1 MRNHLVT
8 VMMWCGLGLVF
19 VAAGCSSYYKVSD
32 PATGKSFYS
41 TKVKQTGKAGAVKFK
56 DDKSGG
62 TVTLQSSEVK
72 EISGDEYE
80 AGLKSQP
87 MPQK

>member
-8 VMMWCGLGLVF
+8 MMWCGLGLVF

-41 TKVKQTGKAGAVKFK
+41 TGEANGQGR
-56 DDKSGG
+56 SG
-62 TVTLQSSEVK
+62 EV
-72 EISGDEYE
+72 
-80 AGLKSQP
+80 
-87 MPQK
+87 

>member
-1 MRNHLVT
+1 MHNYLVT
-8 VMMWCGLGLVF
+8 VMTWCGLGLAL

-32 PATGKSFYS
+32 PASGKSFYS
-41 TKVKQTGKAGAVKFK
+41 TKVKQTGHGAVKFK

-80 AGLKSQP
+80 TGLKSQP

>member
-1 MRNHLVT
+1 ML
-8 VMMWCGLGLVF
+8 
-19 VAAGCSSYYKVSD
+19 VAAGCGGNYYKVSD
-32 PATGKSFYS
+32 PATGRSFYS

-62 TVTLQSSEVK
+62 TITLQSSEVK

-80 AGLKSQP
+80 AGLKAQP
-87 MPQK
+87 VFQK